1 MSLVLP
7 VIMVYL
13 AEDRR
18 ELFTLCE
25 LGRACHAGKAASERV
40 GNPDPTTA
48 IAPGVPAKTAPRAS
62 GFAQLRVRIAAIAV
76 QVDRRTIR

>member
-25 LGRACHAGKAASERV
+25 PGRVCHAEKAASERS
-40 GNPDPTTA
+40 A
-48 IAPGVPAKTAPRAS
+48 ILIGPRRSLRAS
-62 GFAQLRVRIAAIAV
+62 PRKLRPVRPAWRGEGFASPRSRS
-76 QVDRRTIR
+76 R